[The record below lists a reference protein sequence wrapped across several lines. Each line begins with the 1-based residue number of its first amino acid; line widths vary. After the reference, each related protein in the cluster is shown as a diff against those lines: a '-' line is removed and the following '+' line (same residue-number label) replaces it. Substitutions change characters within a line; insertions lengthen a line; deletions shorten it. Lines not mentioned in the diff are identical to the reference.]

1 MRTLGKLYSNMADL
15 MWFLTVIAF
24 VFLLGIFPQVSVM
37 PVPYYGGTVAQL
49 LIMLMAPAIV
59 VLVFFNLLS
68 GRWPVADHRK
78 RNVWTARLACGAL
91 ILTALIVFLVNKG
104 ATGLP
109 VLTLDKWTLD
119 VDMLAKIG
127 LFGTMA
133 FAIIDAVFT
142 KGDDFV
148 VSSSAIPHSP
158 TCSWKRNCG
167 RNLPRHAVTARRR
180 LHAPAG
186 SVGSP
191 RGMGRFQSSGDSAG
205 RLSAPR
211 RASAAVPEC
220 DAGCCTATTCH
231 AGGGMRA
238 TGASSATCGV
248 GISSPRS
255 SSVTAGP
262 SKPRWLFFCPI

>member
-78 RNVWTARLACGAL
+78 RNVWTARLACAAL

-127 LFGTMA
+127 LFGTMV
-133 FAIIDAVFT
+133 FAAVDAIYT
-142 KGDDFV
+142 KGDDYVATSYRAAGGSAEHPNGAGEASQQVFV
-148 VSSSAIPHSP
+148 RRIQTIMEPVYY
-158 TCSWKRNCG
+158 
-167 RNLPRHAVTARRR
+167 ARRR
-180 LHAPAG
+180 GELPPMLELRANPQPRPAPAPL
-186 SVGSP
+186 VEP
-191 RGMGRFQSSGDSAG
+191 
-205 RLSAPR
+205 
-211 RASAAVPEC
+211 AAADAEVPPPQ
-220 DAGCCTATTCH
+220 A
-231 AGGGMRA
+231 
-238 TGASSATCGV
+238 
-248 GISSPRS
+248 
-255 SSVTAGP
+255 
-262 SKPRWLFFCPI
+262 

>member
-68 GRWPVADHRK
+68 GRWPVANHRK

-148 VSSSAIPHSP
+148 
-158 TCSWKRNCG
+158 
-167 RNLPRHAVTARRR
+167 
-180 LHAPAG
+180 
-186 SVGSP
+186 
-191 RGMGRFQSSGDSAG
+191 
-205 RLSAPR
+205 
-211 RASAAVPEC
+211 
-220 DAGCCTATTCH
+220 
-231 AGGGMRA
+231 
-238 TGASSATCGV
+238 ASSVSDAAFTDLQLGNATCGRKPCRTSCGDCSASASRGRRRDPWVHQGMCRFPIV
-248 GISSPRS
+248 G
-255 SSVTAGP
+255 
-262 SKPRWLFFCPI
+262 